1 MNETNDMIIKDE
13 TLSRKEKFCLSNCY
27 VGADYDM
34 TLKFFSDKYSET
46 PECSHHMRGSGKHS
60 LCKILT
66 VGGLIVASVAALIC
80 ITHLF
85 CSWVCRVR

>member
-1 MNETNDMIIKDE
+1 MNETNEMISKDE
-13 TLSRKEKFCLSNCY
+13 PLTHKEKFCLSNCY

-34 TLKFFSDKYSET
+34 TFKLFSDKSSGT
-46 PECSHHMRGSGKHS
+46 PECSHHMKGSGKHS
-60 LCKILT
+60 LCKILA
-66 VGGLIVASVAALIC
+66 VGGLIAASVAALIC